1 MKILIAEDDIIIKRT
16 FLEKIHWEENGFQ
29 VVGMAQ
35 DGQEAYE
42 IALYTCPDI
51 ILTDIEMP
59 RMSGLE
65 LAEKLQG
72 SLEDCRFIFLTAYD
86 KFDYAREALRLH
98 ACEYILKD
106 SNEEEVLCAV
116 KRAAGEIRAHNRNA
130 RLTRMGRE
138 QMIKNSIFRLLQD
151 SVSAEESIVLC
162 NNLEINPE
170 ECQYRVLVIR
180 AGRDTGGTRPSEDVV
195 SENDLKEVLEKY
207 ITGWEDKCW
216 LINWNQYQILLTRVK
231 TQEEDEIFHKAQGLS
246 EFLFRRLNQSIY
258 VGIGGLCG
266 GKTPFSSSFDDAV
279 FAINDDSQGNVRV
292 YRELS
297 QSGTIRRI
305 REYILQNY
313 SDPELSLNKLSE
325 KMFLTPSYISSLF
338 KRYTNS
344 NFKDYLIS
352 VRMKQACRLL
362 RFTNLKS
369 YEISA
374 MTGYSNPQYFS
385 VLFKKFTG
393 ETPTQYHNKRY
404 QEKEETE
411 YSREGGSNE
420 TVEGQD

>member
-1 MKILIAEDDIIIKRT
+1 MKILIAEDDTIIKRT
-16 FLEKIHWEENGFQ
+16 FLERIHWEENGFQ

-106 SNEEEVLCAV
+106 SNEAEVLGAV
-116 KRAAGEIRAHNRNA
+116 KRAAGEIRAHNSNA
-130 RLTRMGRE
+130 KLTRLGKE

-151 SVSAEESIVLC
+151 SVSPTESAALC
-162 NNLEINPE
+162 HNLGIDSEKN
-170 ECQYRVLVIR
+170 QYRILVIQT
-180 AGRDTGGTRPSEDVV
+180 GRGNGGKRPSENAA
-195 SENDLKEVLEKY
+195 SENDRKELLEKY
-207 ITGWEDKCW
+207 LTGWKGKCW
-216 LINWNQYQILLTRVK
+216 LINWNQYQVLLTWVK
-231 TQEEDEIFHKAQGLS
+231 TQGEDEIIHKAQELS
-246 EFLFRRLNQSIY
+246 EFLSRKLNQSVY
-258 VGIGGLCG
+258 VGIGGTCG
-266 GKTPFSSSFDDAV
+266 GAIPFSSSFDDAV
-279 FAINDDSQGNVRV
+279 FAMNDDSQGDVRV

-362 RFTNLKS
+362 QLTNLKT

-404 QEKEETE
+404 QEKKEKE
-411 YSREGGSNE
+411 YSKGGRNE
-420 TVEGQD
+420 ELERQD